1 MKRGITL
8 NKKSKNI
15 LTVLIIAV
23 ILGILIYFLSKGNLY
38 GSIKNIFSSPQ
49 AFKKFVLD
57 QGVWSPLVF
66 LALQIAQVIVSPIP
80 GNITSLAG
88 GALFGGINACLLSM
102 SAITIGSI
110 IAFYLAR
117 IFGKPLVVKLIGE
130 ITFNKY
136 NKILLGKGKLTLFL
150 LFLLPFFPD
159 DALCFLAGLSK
170 LPLKL
175 FLMYT
180 IIGRL
185 PGIIFTSFAGAGT
198 VCLTVGGWII
208 VGVLS
213 VIAIYVS
220 IRYGEKIEEVL
231 RSKIHFE

>member
-1 MKRGITL
+1 M
-8 NKKSKNI
+8 NKKSKNM

-23 ILGILIYFLSKGNLY
+23 VLGILIYFLSKGNLY
-38 GSIKNIFSSPQ
+38 SSIKNIFSSPQ
-49 AFKKFVLD
+49 VFKKFVLD

-117 IFGKPLVVKLIGE
+117 IFGKPLVVKFIGK

-170 LPLKL
+170 LPFKL

-220 IRYGEKIEEVL
+220 IRYGEKIEEAL
-231 RSKIHFE
+231 CSKIHFE

>member
-1 MKRGITL
+1 M

-15 LTVLIIAV
+15 LTVLIIV
-23 ILGILIYFLSKGNLY
+23 VVLGILIYFLSKGNLY

-110 IAFYLAR
+110 IAFYLAK